1 MKQSRIVP
9 VSPEAELRIGSTLTL
24 PEVLGN
30 LGANPDE
37 LFTEAGI
44 DLKLFDDPNNR
55 ISFKERGHLIAHC
68 VARTGCQHLGLLV
81 GQNVGL
87 HSLGLVGLLVKYST
101 DVGTALRSLAR
112 FFHLHVHGAV
122 VNLETR
128 GEFASLSYE
137 IYQPD
142 TKAIDQ
148 VGDGAVASAYNILS
162 ELCGPLWKPSEI
174 KFVHSKR
181 EDVRPYQSFFKA
193 PLVFDAEINAV
204 EFNAD
209 WLNFRL
215 PHTDPQLLS
224 MLQRQIDMLDVS
236 YGRDLPEQI
245 RSLLRT
251 ALLTGHDS
259 IDQVAEL
266 FSMHSRTLRR
276 HLKEC
281 GTNFQE
287 LVDEGRYE
295 IARQLLEGT
304 RMNVCQIASI
314 LNYSDQR
321 AFARAFRRWSGTT
334 PTQWRNDL
342 KANLRMK

>member
-9 VSPEAELRIGSTLTL
+9 VSPEAELRIGVTITL

-37 LFTEAGI
+37 LFAEAGV

-55 ISFKERGHLIAHC
+55 ISFKQRGRLLAHC
-68 VARTGCQHLGLLV
+68 VARTGCQHLGLLI
-81 GQNVGL
+81 GQNAGL
-87 HSLGLVGLLVKYST
+87 HSLGLVGLLVKYSS
-101 DVGTALRSLAR
+101 DVGTALRSLVH

-128 GEFASLSYE
+128 GVLASLSYE
-137 IYQPD
+137 IYQPG
-142 TKAIDQ
+142 TKATDQ
-148 VGDGAVASAYNILS
+148 VGDGAVAAIYNIMS
-162 ELCGPLWKPSEI
+162 ELCGPLWKPSEV
-174 KFVHSKR
+174 KFAHSKR
-181 EDVRPYQSFFKA
+181 EDGRPYQSFFEA

-204 EFNAD
+204 VFKAD
-209 WLNFRL
+209 WLNLRL
-215 PHTDPQLLS
+215 PHADPHLLS
-224 MLQRQIDMLDVS
+224 LLQKQIDTLEVS
-236 YGRDLPEQI
+236 YGQDLPEQI

-276 HLKEC
+276 HLKDC
-281 GTNFQE
+281 GTSFQE
-287 LVDEGRYE
+287 LLNEGRYE

-304 RMNVCQIASI
+304 RMNVCQIAST
-314 LNYSDQR
+314 LNYADQR
-321 AFARAFRRWSGTT
+321 AFTRAFRRWSGTT